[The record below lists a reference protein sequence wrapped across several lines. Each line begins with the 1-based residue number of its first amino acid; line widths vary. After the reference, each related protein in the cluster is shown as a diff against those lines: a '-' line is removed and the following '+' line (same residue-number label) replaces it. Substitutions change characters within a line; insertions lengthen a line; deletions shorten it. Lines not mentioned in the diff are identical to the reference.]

1 MSEDVN
7 TLEHVKTVLED
18 KKACAV
24 KVIDV
29 REKTSLAD
37 FFVICHATSA
47 AHSKTLADALVKES
61 KNSGVTMIS
70 ADTGGDGE
78 WKVLDYGDVIVHLF
92 LEESR
97 EYYDLDS
104 VWTAADPVEAL
115 AKRAD
120 LRRERKPIDVR
131 SVFARASSG
140 GTRRRK
146 LR

>member
-1 MSEDVN
+1 MSIEIG

-18 KKACAV
+18 KKACSV

-37 FFVICHATSA
+37 YFVICHATSA

-61 KNSGVTMIS
+61 KNSGVSLIS

-92 LEESR
+92 LEEAR

-104 VWTAADPVEAL
+104 VWMSADPVEAL

-120 LRRERKPIDVR
+120 LRRERQPIDVR
-131 SVFARASSG
+131 SVFARASG

-146 LR
+146 FR

>member
-1 MSEDVN
+1 MSTETN
-7 TLEHVKTVLED
+7 TLEYVKTVLED
-18 KKACAV
+18 KKACSV

-61 KNSGVTMIS
+61 KNNGVTLVS

-92 LEESR
+92 LEEAR
-97 EYYDLDS
+97 HYYDLDS
-104 VWTAADPVEAL
+104 VWMAADPVEAL

-131 SVFARASSG
+131 SVFARASG
-140 GTRRRK
+140 GPRRK
-146 LR
+146 FR